1 MAKQRKNVEP
11 SKDLITAKATSIV
24 VKDEAGFEE
33 ASKIR
38 ATLKDFVKEVKASF
52 RPIIKAA
59 KDAHTEALA
68 QERRNLAPFETALAH
83 VEDAMKGYV
92 DEKRRIE
99 EARVAKERALAE
111 KKASRLEAQGKT
123 ERAEEVLSEAASLV
137 PITPT
142 TTATST
148 GTKELIDYEIF
159 DEDALPD
166 DYVTRTPNRALIRA
180 TVNARGMDTEIPG
193 VRVFVKTGLFSR

>member
-1 MAKQRKNVEP
+1 MAKTKTNVP
-11 SKDLITAKATSIV
+11 SKDLITTRATSII
-24 VKDEAGFEE
+24 VKDEATFEE
-33 ASKIR
+33 ASQVR
-38 ATLKDFVKEVKASF
+38 ATLKDFVREVKASF

-68 QERRNLAPFETALAH
+68 QERRKLIPFETALAH

-99 EARVAKERALAE
+99 AERVAKEREKAE

-123 ERAEEVLSEAASLV
+123 ERAEEILNDAAALV
-137 PITPT
+137 PITPAT
-142 TTATST
+142 TSTST
-148 GTKELIDYEIF
+148 GTKDLIDYEII
-159 DEDALPD
+159 DEASLPD

-180 TVNARGMDTEIPG
+180 TVNARGMDTTIPG